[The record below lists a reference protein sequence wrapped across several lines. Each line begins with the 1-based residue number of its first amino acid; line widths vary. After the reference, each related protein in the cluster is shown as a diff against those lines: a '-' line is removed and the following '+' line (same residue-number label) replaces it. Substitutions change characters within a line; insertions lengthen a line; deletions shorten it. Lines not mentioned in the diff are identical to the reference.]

1 MLYTHIVKTL
11 AMLAGHFA
19 SWAPPPSEPRYEQ
32 PRVPVRTAEPEEP
45 KRERRLPQARPGPI
59 VWTYH
64 KPHQARASEKGTH
77 GRLGPEA
84 GQIGDGVDLMQ
95 PPPLPRRVPMGNDPG
110 AARAAVT
117 CTPPK
122 PKASDK
128 LKKCPTRRLQKLLK

>member
-1 MLYTHIVKTL
+1 
-11 AMLAGHFA
+11 MLAGTLT
-19 SWAPPPSEPRYEQ
+19 WTPPPLQHESRQ
-32 PRVPVRTAEPEEP
+32 VPIRPASPEPESPQP

-59 VWTYH
+59 VRTYH
-64 KPHQARASEKGTH
+64 KPRQARASEKGTH
-77 GRLGPEA
+77 GRLVPEA

-95 PPPLPRRVPMGNDPG
+95 PPALPRRVPMGNDPG

-117 CTPPK
+117 CRAPT

>member
-1 MLYTHIVKTL
+1 
-11 AMLAGHFA
+11 MLAGHFA
-19 SWAPPPSEPRYEQ
+19 TWAPPPSEPRYEE
-32 PRVPVRTAEPEEP
+32 PRVPVRPSEPESPQP

-59 VWTYH
+59 VRTYH
-64 KPHQARASEKGTH
+64 KPRQARASEKGTH
-77 GRLGPEA
+77 GRLVPEA

-95 PPPLPRRVPMGNDPG
+95 APALPRRVPMGNDPG

-117 CTPPK
+117 CKPPK